1 MKHWEATKICGGCSP
16 DLSSKAL
23 PLCKQLRMFFK
34 ISEESK
40 KQRPFRSK
48 DTLASFDS
56 ARLKET
62 RWHFL

>member
-34 ISEESK
+34 ISEEDK

-56 ARLKET
+56 A
-62 RWHFL
+62 